1 LKLVSAIDCKESTQG
16 LIVPSEF
23 LSGLTMTDV
32 RSAPS
37 NLQAVADAAGVHR
50 STASRALNPAARHL
64 VAGDVALRIVETAR
78 RLGYRRDGLAASLR
92 TGRTRLVGVVLPD
105 ISNPVFGPILRGVES
120 GLAAAGYSAL
130 LANAGPGGE
139 DGLRLIEELMER
151 RVDGLILATARH
163 DDPVL
168 AACLDAGTPT
178 VLVNRADARGRASA
192 VVSDDHAGMVL
203 AVAHLVGLGHRRI
216 GHLGGP
222 QDVSTGALRRAGF
235 IAALRALGLESE
247 NACVAAI
254 AYTREA
260 GQAAAEDLLARFD
273 VSAIA
278 AANDLLAL
286 GAYRACAARGLRVPQ
301 DVSIVGHND
310 MPLVDM
316 VDPPLTTIRISH
328 VAMGE
333 EAARL
338 LVREIETPGLSPER
352 IVTPPELVVRGSTMS
367 P

>member
-1 LKLVSAIDCKESTQG
+1 
-16 LIVPSEF
+16 
-23 LSGLTMTDV
+23 
-32 RSAPS
+32 
-37 NLQAVADAAGVHR
+37 
-50 STASRALNPAARHL
+50 
-64 VAGDVALRIVETAR
+64 
-78 RLGYRRDGLAASLR
+78 
-92 TGRTRLVGVVLPD
+92 
-105 ISNPVFGPILRGVES
+105 
-120 GLAAAGYSAL
+120 
-130 LANAGPGGE
+130 
-139 DGLRLIEELMER
+139 MER

-316 VDPPLTTIRISH
+316 VEPPLTTIRISH

-367 P
+367 PSLRGA

>member
-1 LKLVSAIDCKESTQG
+1 MQSIANIFCNRLQRVNRPVYRGFG
-16 LIVPSEF
+16 LPEGVA
-23 LSGLTMTDV
+23 MTDL
-32 RSAPS
+32 RNTPS

-50 STASRALNPAARHL
+50 STASRALNPATRHL
-64 VAGDVALRIVETAR
+64 VADDVAERSRVR
-78 RLGYRRDGLAASLR
+78 PVR
-92 TGRTRLVGVVLPD
+92 RLVGVVLPD
-105 ISNPVFGPILRGVES
+105 FANPVFGPILRGVEC

-139 DGLRLIEELMER
+139 DAMRLVEELMER
-151 RVDGLILATARH
+151 RVDGLILASARK

-168 AACLDAGTPT
+168 SACLDAGTPT
-178 VLVNRADARGRASA
+178 VLVNRAEERGRASA

-203 AVAHLVGLGHRRI
+203 AVEHLASLGHTRI
-216 GHLGGP
+216 GHLAGP
-222 QDVSTGALRRAGF
+222 QNVSTGALRREGF
-235 IAALRALGLESE
+235 VAALRARGLDSE
-247 NACVAAI
+247 NACVAAT

-260 GQAAAEDLLARFD
+260 GQAAADELLARFD

-316 VDPPLTTIRISH
+316 VEPPLTTIRISH

-338 LVREIETPGLSPER
+338 LVREIETPGLAPER
-352 IVTPPELVVRGSTMS
+352 IVTPPELVLRGSTAA
-367 P
+367 PK

>member
-1 LKLVSAIDCKESTQG
+1 M
-16 LIVPSEF
+16 P
-23 LSGLTMTDV
+23 
-32 RSAPS
+32 P

-50 STASRALNPAARHL
+50 STASRALNPSTRHL

-203 AVAHLVGLGHRRI
+203 AVAHLAGLGHR
-216 GHLGGP
+216 P
-222 QDVSTGALRRAGF
+222 QVVSTGALRRAGF

-316 VDPPLTTIRISH
+316 VEPPLTTIRISH

-367 P
+367 PSLRGA